1 MSFIIQLFN
10 PVVTSL
16 FIRTEVEFIRTEV
29 EQFEDTIGKIFAEYT
44 ECAYFLWNSL
54 PISVSDQYD
63 LRVNIYD
70 VLLLLEAVLN
80 SEQGSHK
87 VS

>member
-1 MSFIIQLFN
+1 M
-10 PVVTSL
+10 P
-16 FIRTEVEFIRTEV
+16 
-29 EQFEDTIGKIFAEYT
+29 EYT
-44 ECAYFLWNSL
+44 EYAYFLWNSI
-54 PISVSDQYD
+54 PISVSYQYD